1 MKFLFHL
8 EKMNSKLNIS
18 KSLKKLELDKMH
30 WKNIQK
36 HHGKIETRKKKHTIS
51 FQCKVRTYKFKK
63 KYPSTATLQFIL
75 CTLFGILKRRQDV

>member
-36 HHGKIETRKKKHTIS
+36 HHGKIETRKKKTYNFIS
-51 FQCKVRTYKFKK
+51 M
-63 KYPSTATLQFIL
+63 
-75 CTLFGILKRRQDV
+75 